1 MSAGSVS
8 GTPGIWKCTCGLG
21 IMSRSRSIPFP
32 GLTERAPGRRNWC
45 NVSCV
50 PRWPRLRV
58 KSQSDGTRAA
68 HLWFWGIH
76 VKCANV
82 CEWHPHPLPHHHH
95 HHHHHHWPSPSSSP
109 PNHHIHI
116 VIIVLV
122 IEITT
127 SECIDIDIIVYYPTL
142 DSPELTTLQHLPA
155 TQRAGFAGFAAA
167 ALPQNCASLY
177 REKKAGPSLTQ
188 HKSSDSMLK
197 LVALGH
203 CGNMR
208 LSSTCTIQLVLNAT
222 KEPRSRRLPL
232 ASKIGLQ
239 APFAEVTGF
248 YLKIRGK
255 EWTLFSNLFS
265 QVYQMELLP
274 ACLTSTV
281 QTFKLT
287 SLSKSW
293 SLPAFN
299 WTKLINIFVPN
310 EKRIKKSQVT
320 TTSTIQQLW

>member
-1 MSAGSVS
+1 M
-8 GTPGIWKCTCGLG
+8 
-21 IMSRSRSIPFP
+21 
-32 GLTERAPGRRNWC
+32 
-45 NVSCV
+45 
-50 PRWPRLRV
+50 
-58 KSQSDGTRAA
+58 
-68 HLWFWGIH
+68 
-76 VKCANV
+76 
-82 CEWHPHPLPHHHH
+82 
-95 HHHHHHWPSPSSSP
+95 
-109 PNHHIHI
+109 
-116 VIIVLV
+116 VLV

-127 SECIDIDIIVYYPTL
+127 SECIDIDRIDIIVYYPTQIR
-142 DSPELTTLQHLPA
+142 ENWTLQSWDCWTHLNSQLCSICL
-155 TQRAGFAGFAAA
+155 QRNVL
-167 ALPQNCASLY
+167 ALLALLLLHCLKTAPLY
-177 REKKAGPSLTQ
+177 IEREREKKARPSLTQ

-203 CGNMR
+203 CGNMC

-255 EWTLFSNLFS
+255 EWTLFSKFFS